1 MTEPHGENPNPYQSP
16 ATETGVPPLAPQG
29 AVELVMVKKFRDQI
43 HALGAVWL
51 LIGGLMIAVGV
62 ASFLGAF
69 DGAAD
74 DRFMGPVLIGFGAF
88 WLTIGV
94 FALLKQMWAVYVGLA
109 LSYLSLIGNLLR
121 LSICGAILLL
131 LVIIQAHRVIGWAK
145 ELWSR
150 GVPLTTTV
158 EQLLSANRPRKDA

>member
-1 MTEPHGENPNPYQSP
+1 MTDLHDQTANPYQSP
-16 ATETGVPPLAPQG
+16 ATETGAAPLAPQG
-29 AVELVMVKKFRDQI
+29 AVDLVMVKKFRDQI

-62 ASFLGAF
+62 ASFLGAS

-88 WLTIGV
+88 WLMIGV
-94 FALLKQMWAVYVGLA
+94 FALLKHMWAVYVGLV

-121 LSICGAILLL
+121 LSVCGVILLL

-150 GVPLTTTV
+150 GVPLNATV
-158 EQLLSANRPRKDA
+158 EQLLNANRPRNDA